1 MKRRLDKVPIN
12 DKIVV
17 PTTTHRR
24 REYID
29 RFYETTYTASTV
41 KNILE
46 LKNKL
51 SFTCKTCR
59 IQSVDSNIAV
69 QDMYHPTFVVTR
81 KNYCLSCW
89 LVHVTI

>member
-1 MKRRLDKVPIN
+1 MKRRLDKVPTN

-17 PTTTHRR
+17 PTTKHRR

-29 RFYETTYTASTV
+29 CFYETTYTATTV

-46 LKNKL
+46 LKNNL
-51 SFTCKTCR
+51 SFACKTCR
-59 IQSVDSNIAV
+59 IQPVDSNIAV
-69 QDMYHPTFVVTR
+69 QDVYHPTFVVTR